1 MNARKTI
8 SVVTVLCLI
17 VISGIWY
24 GNNHGLLPLA
34 ASDEASLYDG
44 LFNTLTAL
52 ATALFLLVEGTLLFC
67 IFRFRRRPDD
77 NTDGPPIRDNFTL
90 ELIWTA
96 VPTVIVMFVG
106 IYSFDVYSAMR
117 GNSPALMMAMSHDLS
132 GHHQPAHHQ
141 PAAIA
146 PDKLANKLGI
156 DKLGIEPVQASI
168 LTSNTDR
175 QSTHVNS
182 EISNLAEAM
191 PSTKPPDSS
200 NLPGAGNVEQP
211 DLSTT
216 NINVTAMQF
225 AWIFS
230 YPDYNNIETAELHV
244 PVGSKVNLNLKATDV
259 IHAFWVPQIRL
270 KQDVIPGLPTQ
281 LQFTANKIG
290 DYPVVCAELC
300 GAYHGGMRAQL
311 FVDTPDGFQAW
322 VKTTQEELASNPSK
336 RVIAANSLN
345 QPTTAMTD
353 REYLAGR
360 MKNMEAIEDIDI
372 TVLHSVPQPVRHSPD
387 LSHLHMSRT

>member
-24 GNNHGLLPLA
+24 GSNNSLLPVA
-34 ASDEASLYDG
+34 ASNEASLYDG

-77 NTDGPPIRDNFTL
+77 RADGPPIRDNFTL

-117 GNSPALMMAMSHDLS
+117 GNSPALMMAMSHDMS
-132 GHHQPAHHQ
+132 GHHK

-146 PDKLANKLGI
+146 PDKLANKLGM
-156 DKLGIEPVQASI
+156 DKLGVEPVQASV
-168 LTSNTDR
+168 LTSSPDR
-175 QSTHVNS
+175 QATQANN
-182 EISNLAEAM
+182 EISQATSAAT
-191 PSTKPPDSS
+191 TKPDTS
-200 NLPGAGNVEQP
+200 NSPGVAGQS
-211 DLSTT
+211 DLSNI

-230 YPDYNNIETAELHV
+230 YPDYNNIETAEMHI
-244 PVGSKVNLNLKATDV
+244 PVGSKVTLNLNATDV

-281 LQFTANKIG
+281 LQFTANKTG
-290 DYPVVCAELC
+290 EYPVVCAELC

-311 FVDTPDGFQAW
+311 FVDTTDGFQAW
-322 VKTTQEELASNPSK
+322 VKTAQEELASNPSK
-336 RVIAANSLN
+336 RVIAANDFQQS
-345 QPTTAMTD
+345 TTAMSD

-360 MKNMEAIEDIDI
+360 VKNMEAVKDIDL
-372 TVLHSVPQPVRHSPD
+372 TMLRSLHHYHQQNHHQI
-387 LSHLHMSRT
+387 SHT

>member
-24 GNNHGLLPLA
+24 GSNNSLLPVA
-34 ASDEASLYDG
+34 ASNEASLYDG

-77 NTDGPPIRDNFTL
+77 RADGPPIRDNFTL

-117 GNSPALMMAMSHDLS
+117 GNSPALMMAMSHDMS
-132 GHHQPAHHQ
+132 GHHK

-146 PDKLANKLGI
+146 PDKLANKLGM
-156 DKLGIEPVQASI
+156 DKLGVEPVQASV
-168 LTSNTDR
+168 LTSSPDR
-175 QSTHVNS
+175 QATQANN
-182 EISNLAEAM
+182 EISQATSAAT
-191 PSTKPPDSS
+191 TKPDTS
-200 NLPGAGNVEQP
+200 NSPGVAGQS
-211 DLSTT
+211 DLSNI

-230 YPDYNNIETAELHV
+230 YPDYNNIETAEMHI
-244 PVGSKVNLNLKATDV
+244 PVGSKVNLNLNATDV

-281 LQFTANKIG
+281 LQFTANKTG
-290 DYPVVCAELC
+290 EYPVVCAELC

-311 FVDTPDGFQAW
+311 FVDTTDGFQAW
-322 VKTTQEELASNPSK
+322 VKTAQEELASNPSK
-336 RVIAANSLN
+336 RVIANDFQQS
-345 QPTTAMTD
+345 TTAMSD

-360 MKNMEAIEDIDI
+360 VKNMEAVKDIDL
-372 TVLHSVPQPVRHSPD
+372 TMPRSLHHYHQQNHHQI
-387 LSHLHMSRT
+387 SHT

>member
-8 SVVTVLCLI
+8 SVVTILCLI

-24 GNNHGLLPLA
+24 GNNNGLLPLA

-67 IFRFRRRPDD
+67 IFRFRRRPGD

-106 IYSFDVYSAMR
+106 IYSFDVYSAMQ
-117 GNSPALMMAMSHDLS
+117 GNSPGSMLAMSHDMS
-132 GHHQPAHHQ
+132 SHKPM
-141 PAAIA
+141 AIA
-146 PDKLANKLGI
+146 I
-156 DKLGIEPVQASI
+156 DKLGIEPAQASV
-168 LTSNTDR
+168 LTTSSEH
-175 QSTHVNS
+175 QSTQANQ
-182 EISNLAEAM
+182 EISQVT
-191 PSTKPPDSS
+191 PSAAKSPNTSAPIT
-200 NLPGAGNVEQP
+200 AGQS
-211 DLSTT
+211 DISTI

-230 YPDYNNIETAELHV
+230 YPDYNNIETAEMHI
-244 PVGSKVNLNLKATDV
+244 PVGSKVTLNLNAADV

-281 LQFTANKIG
+281 LQFTANKTG
-290 DYPVVCAELC
+290 EYPVVCAELC

-322 VKTTQEELASNPSK
+322 VKTAQEELASNPSK
-336 RVIAANSLN
+336 RVIAVNNL
-345 QPTTAMTD
+345 QPSTAAMSD

-360 MKNMEAIEDIDI
+360 VKNIEAVKDIDLPALRS
-372 TVLHSVPQPVRHSPD
+372 LHHSHQHTQHQM
-387 LSHLHMSRT
+387 SHI